1 MGGAEMSY
9 EPTITRLT
17 GGTVSGGT
25 YTTRVP
31 VTVKT
36 ARRRC
41 GVQETRQASRPPSV
55 PAA

>member
-1 MGGAEMSY
+1 MSY